1 MTPVWGRPRTDT
13 PRELRQSQGTMHHTI
28 AVLVLALVGAS
39 DALRVGTLGRR
50 TVVQQS
56 VAAAAVSIVF
66 PTGSAYAVQEASKEA

>member
-1 MTPVWGRPRTDT
+1 VSFASHIVLAPMLSSRSV
-13 PRELRQSQGTMHHTI
+13 

-50 TVVQQS
+50 AVVQQS

-66 PTGSAYAVQEASKEA
+66 PTGSAHAVQEASKEA

>member
-1 MTPVWGRPRTDT
+1 
-13 PRELRQSQGTMHHTI
+13 MHHTI

-66 PTGSAYAVQEASKEA
+66 PTGSAHAVQEASKEA

>member
-1 MTPVWGRPRTDT
+1 MSPVWGRPRTDT
-13 PRELRQSQGTMHHTI
+13 PRELRHSLSMRHTI

>member
-1 MTPVWGRPRTDT
+1 MWGRPHTRA
-13 PRELRQSQGTMHHTI
+13 REQLRHSMRHTI

>member
-1 MTPVWGRPRTDT
+1 MWGRPRTDT
-13 PRELRQSQGTMHHTI
+13 PRELRHSMHHTI